1 MKILKENILFL
12 FIDENCD
19 EKITFV
25 ISNGNNNEMKNKSS
39 VIPLTLLKC
48 QIFNIII
55 NRDSINDFKMN

>member
-1 MKILKENILFL
+1 MKILKENNLFL

-25 ISNGNNNEMKNKSS
+25 ISNGNNNEMKKKSS
-39 VIPLTLLKC
+39 VIPLTLLRC
-48 QIFNIII
+48 QIFDIIV

>member
-12 FIDENCD
+12 FIDENYD

-48 QIFNIII
+48 QIFDIII
-55 NRDSINDFKMN
+55 NRDFINDFKMN

>member
-25 ISNGNNNEMKNKSS
+25 ISNGNNNEMKK
-39 VIPLTLLKC
+39 K
-48 QIFNIII
+48 IIS
-55 NRDSINDFKMN
+55 NSINIA

>member
-25 ISNGNNNEMKNKSS
+25 ISNGNNNEMKKKSS
-39 VIPLTLLKC
+39 VIPLTLLRC
-48 QIFNIII
+48 QIFDIIV

>member
-1 MKILKENILFL
+1 MKILKENNLFL

-39 VIPLTLLKC
+39 VIPLTLLRC
-48 QIFNIII
+48 QIFDIIV